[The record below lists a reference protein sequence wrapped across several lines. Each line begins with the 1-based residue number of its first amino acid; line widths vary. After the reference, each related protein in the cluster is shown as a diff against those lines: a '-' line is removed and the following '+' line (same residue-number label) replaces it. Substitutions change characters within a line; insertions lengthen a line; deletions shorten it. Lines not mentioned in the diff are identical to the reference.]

1 MLSRCFQDWRTFYR
15 LRQKRNQSPA
25 DYFAFEAFQGKLLVE
40 YLKRHSALF
49 DGCHTLDLACGLG
62 GYIPPLQASGARV
75 VALDFTVPHQVESF
89 PFVIA
94 DALGVPFPDDCF
106 DLVICTNLI
115 EHVPDPA
122 ELLREIYR
130 VLKPRGVV
138 YLSYPPYYSPKGG
151 HQFAPFHIFG
161 ERFALW
167 AARRRGLFKDSEWL
181 QERFPTHPT
190 SFAEAFGTW
199 GLYKLTI
206 ARVNREIRQL
216 PFEVLERSTRWLPID
231 FSGIPILGE
240 FLTIHVQFLL
250 RKQ

>member
-1 MLSRCFQDWRTFYR
+1 MRLQDWQTFYH
-15 LRQKRNQSPA
+15 LRRKRNNSPA
-25 DYFAFEAFQGKLLVE
+25 DYFAFEEFQGQLLAE
-40 YLKRHSALF
+40 YLERRGVLF
-49 DGCHTLDLACGLG
+49 EGCHTLDLACGLG

-75 VALDFTVPHQVESF
+75 LAVDLTVPHQVEAF
-89 PFVIA
+89 PFAIA
-94 DALGVPFPDDCF
+94 DALRVPFPKDCF

-122 ELLREIYR
+122 ALLREIWR
-130 VLKPRGVV
+130 VLRSRGVV

-151 HQFAPFHIFG
+151 HHFSPFHIFG

-167 AARRRGLFKDSEWL
+167 VARRRGLFKKEKWL
-181 QERFPTHPT
+181 QERFPTNPT
-190 SFAEAFGTW
+190 SFAQAYGTW

-206 ARVNREIRQL
+206 ARVNREVRQL
-216 PFEVLERSTRWLPID
+216 PFEILERSTRWMPID

>member
-1 MLSRCFQDWRTFYR
+1 MLSIRLQDWRTFYH
-15 LRQKRNQSPA
+15 LRQRRNNSPA
-25 DYFAFEAFQGKLLVE
+25 DYFAFEEFQGQLLAE
-40 YLKRHSALF
+40 YLERRGMLF
-49 DGCHTLDLACGLG
+49 EGCHTLDLACGLG
-62 GYIPPLQASGARV
+62 GYIPPLQARGARV
-75 VALDFTVPHQVESF
+75 VAVDFNIPHKVKVI
-89 PFVIA
+89 PFAVA
-94 DALGVPFPDDCF
+94 DALHVPFPDNCF
-106 DLVICTNLI
+106 DLLICTNLI
-115 EHVPDPA
+115 EHVPSPA
-122 ELLREIYR
+122 ELLREIWR

-167 AARRRGLFKDSEWL
+167 MARRRGLFKKEKWL
-181 QERFPTHPT
+181 QEKFPTNPT
-190 SFAEAFGTW
+190 SFAKAFGTW

-216 PFEVLERSTRWLPID
+216 PFEILERSTRWMPID
-231 FSGIPILGE
+231 FSSIPILGE

>member
-1 MLSRCFQDWRTFYR
+1 MRFQDYRTFYH
-15 LRQKRNQSPA
+15 LRRKRNNSPA
-25 DYFAFEAFQGKLLVE
+25 DYFEFEEFQGKLLAD
-40 YLKRHSALF
+40 YLKSRAVLF
-49 DGCHTLDLACGLG
+49 DDCQTLDLACGLG

-75 VALDFTVPHQVESF
+75 VAVDFTVPHQVESF
-89 PFVIA
+89 PFAIS
-94 DALGVPFPDDCF
+94 DALRVPFPNDCF

-122 ELLREIYR
+122 ALLREIWR

-151 HQFAPFHIFG
+151 HHFSPFHIFG

-167 AARRRGLFKDSEWL
+167 VARRRGLFKKEKWL
-181 QERFPTHPT
+181 QERFPTNPT
-190 SFAEAFGTW
+190 SFATAYGTW

-206 ARVNREIRQL
+206 ARVNREIRRL
-216 PFEVLERSTRWLPID
+216 PFEVLERSTRWMPID

-250 RKQ
+250 RKR